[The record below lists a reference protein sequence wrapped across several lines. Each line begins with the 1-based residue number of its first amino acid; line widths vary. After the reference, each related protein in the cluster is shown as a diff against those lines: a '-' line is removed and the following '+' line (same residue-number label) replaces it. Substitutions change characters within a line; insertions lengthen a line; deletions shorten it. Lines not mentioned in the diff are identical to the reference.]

1 VISKNPIG
9 RLQRIRRLLT
19 PDDVNRASHGERW
32 FSALGGFIGLYGL
45 LWINAEVLHLQ
56 GAAMVVGSMGAT
68 LVLVFAVPHGALS
81 QPWAVFGGHLIS
93 ALIGVS
99 CAQLIADPVL
109 AAAVAVGLAV
119 GAMYYLHC
127 IHPPGGATAMV
138 AVLGGSEVQQLGYD
152 FVFQPVLEN
161 VLIVLAMAVVV
172 NFPLR
177 HRRYPAVLAKPCHS
191 EEPIAETPT
200 ITHQGLSYALSQLDS
215 FIDISEQDLVRI
227 YTLALHHAQA
237 HPAGLRSGEVSEEG
251 GEESGEE
258 SGEGGEGGE
267 EGDVADSYRPRL

>member
-1 VISKNPIG
+1 MINKDSTG
-9 RLQRIRRLLT
+9 RLQRIRRLLFS
-19 PDDVNRASHGERW
+19 DDINQASHGERL
-32 FSALGGFIGLYGL
+32 FSALSGFIGLYGL
-45 LWINAEVLHLQ
+45 LWINAEILHLQ

-138 AVLGGSEVQQLGYD
+138 AVLGGNEVHQMGYS
-152 FVFQPVLEN
+152 FVAQPVLEN
-161 VLIVLAMAVVV
+161 VLIVLAMAVLV
-172 NFPLR
+172 NFPFR
-177 HRRYPAVLAKPCHS
+177 HRRYPAVLSKPYPPK
-191 EEPIAETPT
+191 EPIDEKPA
-200 ITHQGLSYALSQLDS
+200 ITHQGLGYAFSQLDS
-215 FIDISEQDLVRI
+215 FIDVSEQDLIRI
-227 YTLALHHAQA
+227 YTLALHHAHQ
-237 HPAGLRSGEVSEEG
+237 PGLRSGKTGEQGSEQG
-251 GEESGEE
+251 AGQGM
-258 SGEGGEGGE
+258 
-267 EGDVADSYRPRL
+267 R